1 MGRVVVA
8 APNTFKGSMTAS
20 DAARAIARGVV
31 RAWPD
36 ATVREVPLSD
46 GGEGMVETLVA
57 ATHGRVE
64 TARVSDARGR
74 SVEASYGRLGDGRT
88 VVVELS
94 AAAGLV
100 QLPMA
105 LRDPLVTTTRGVGEL
120 VRAAWEKAP
129 FKKLI
134 LSLGGSATVDGGT
147 GLLAALGVRFL
158 DVAGRELPPGGGAL
172 AGLAVIDRSEAHPLL
187 RSAEIELAV
196 DVTNPLLG
204 PRGAAPVYA
213 PQKGASPDDVL
224 RLERSLGRLAD
235 VLEQECGMRVH
246 DLPGTGSA
254 GGVPAALSAVAGA
267 GMVPGFELVARA
279 VGLDER
285 LAGADL
291 VITGEGQ
298 LDRQSFEGKVLGRLL
313 ERCRSRGLPLLT
325 IAGSLT
331 PEGEELLA
339 AQGGLAQPLVPG
351 PMSLEDAMAQG
362 EGLLERATMRALG
375 CFAKRT

>member
-1 MGRVVVA
+1 MGRVVVV

-20 DAARAIARGVV
+20 AAAGAIARGVR

-57 ATHGRVE
+57 ATGGHVV
-64 TARVSDARGR
+64 TARVTDARGHPI
-74 SVEASYGRLGDGRT
+74 EAAYGRLGDGRT

-94 AAAGLV
+94 TAAGLV
-100 QLPMA
+100 QLPPEQ
-105 LRDPLVTTTRGVGEL
+105 RDPLVTTTRGVGEL
-120 VRAAWEKAP
+120 VGAAWNDGP
-129 FKKLI
+129 FGKLI

-147 GLLAALGVRFL
+147 GLLGALGVRFL
-158 DVAGRELPPGGGAL
+158 DEAGQELPTGGGAL
-172 AGLAVIDRSEAHPLL
+172 ERLATIDRSGSHPLF
-187 RSAEIELAV
+187 RTAEIELAV

-213 PQKGASPDDVL
+213 PQKGASPEAVR
-224 RLERSLGRLAD
+224 RLERALERLAD
-235 VLEQECGMRVH
+235 VLERVTAVRVH

-254 GGVPAALSAVAGA
+254 GGVPAGLVALAGA

-313 ERCRSRGLPLLT
+313 ERCCDRGLPLLT

-331 PEGEELLA
+331 EEGEELLA
-339 AQGGLAQPLVPG
+339 SRGGAAQPLVPG
-351 PMSLEDAMAQG
+351 PISLEAAMAQG
-362 EGLLERATMRALG
+362 EALLERATMRALG
-375 CFAKRT
+375 CFGLRT